1 MPLAR
6 REMQDAL
13 VGFRLLRTSAEP
25 SSKTTTSTQLPLVM
39 LSELVVHCPIT
50 AGTPSAGRVVGV
62 LLAAALALADLGRLV
77 LGPRGAAAGH
87 PERLQAGERQALQ
100 KDQ

>member
-39 LSELVVHCPIT
+39 LSELLVHCPLYALVCDLET
-50 AGTPSAGRVVGV
+50 APGFGDFIQQFSAK
-62 LLAAALALADLGRLV
+62 
-77 LGPRGAAAGH
+77 
-87 PERLQAGERQALQ
+87 ERLRRIGQRCHLMPDFNQGSSRTGNSEY
-100 KDQ
+100 